1 MATVKLKEV
10 SFTNLMLQ
18 IPKVKCLKKSKKLSR
33 ESLKL
38 RELKKMLSRRGLMRN
53 LMRMRGQR
61 LKESA
66 SLLKKRKSARSV
78 RRKEPKGAR
87 QRRKRLRSKDPSLP
101 PSEWLP
107 RNPVSPIL
115 TVTSSLLF

>member
-1 MATVKLKEV
+1 LATVKLKEV
-10 SFTNLMLQ
+10 SFTNLMLP
-18 IPKVKCLKKSKKLSR
+18 ILKGKCLKKSKKLSR

-78 RRKEPKGAR
+78 RRKEPKVPR
-87 QRRKRLRSKDPSLP
+87 QRRKRRRSRDPSLP

-107 RNPVSPIL
+107 RNPESPIL

>member
-1 MATVKLKEV
+1 
-10 SFTNLMLQ
+10 
-18 IPKVKCLKKSKKLSR
+18 LSR

-78 RRKEPKGAR
+78 RRKEPKV
-87 QRRKRLRSKDPSLP
+87 
-101 PSEWLP
+101 P
-107 RNPVSPIL
+107 R
-115 TVTSSLLF
+115 